1 MSRRWQLC
9 GLRNAAHSALASDD
23 AAQPSSLAGSAEQPA
38 DESYRRAWDG
48 QLYTR
53 AEFHE
58 YYGCYVGEAH
68 WQNAQDETNQSDGL
82 SDVCAIACPRRRS
95 AEQLVAPFVVK
106 RIRLRSV
113 PRCRNA
119 DQPAASL
126 YQAAQLASHEVHN
139 AAHAKH
145 TEYMMFLQGILN
157 DFYDIWRSVNEPKK
171 LLASWSSQWNNLT
184 RTLEAIARDAAAHNC
199 LYELDCSLSSVAQPA
214 SIEKLPQQATLIAK

>member
-1 MSRRWQLC
+1 M
-9 GLRNAAHSALASDD
+9 ASDG
-23 AAQPSSLAGSAEQPA
+23 AAQPSSLPGSAEQPA
-38 DESYRRAWDG
+38 DENYRRAWDG

-68 WQNAQDETNQSDGL
+68 WQNAQDETTQSDGL

-95 AEQLVAPFVVK
+95 AKQHVAAFLAK
-106 RIRLRSV
+106 RSRLRSV
-113 PRCRNA
+113 PRRHNP

-126 YQAAQLASHEVHN
+126 YQAAQLASREVHN

-145 TEYMMFLQGILN
+145 TEYMMLLQRILN
-157 DFYDIWRSVNEPKK
+157 NFYDIWRSVNEPKK

-184 RTLEAIARDAAAHNC
+184 RTLEAIARDAAARIC
-199 LYELDCSLSSVAQPA
+199 LVVLDCSVTSVAQSA
-214 SIEKLPQQATLIAK
+214 SIEQLPATSSSLVRKVSRTCDK